1 MSKPDRPAYDADSKR
16 ARSYASALL
25 QVSGRVPENVV
36 NWDAFHARLAAR
48 AEISLARLRY
58 PQVAAHRSGR
68 PRRAGSLDHRRTVPW
83 WEHAARWSRLVV
95 AGSIAAGIGLIMV
108 VRASPKEVPDTVI
121 ASAAP
126 NSEQTE
132 RQRAAFESVALGRGT
147 TWSIESVL
155 LPSAADLLVPLG
167 KGAPTQ

>member
-1 MSKPDRPAYDADSKR
+1 MSEPDLPVYDADGKR
-16 ARSYASALL
+16 TRSYASALL
-25 QVSGRVPENVV
+25 RASGRVPDDLVD
-36 NWDAFHARLAAR
+36 WDAFHARLAAR
-48 AEISLARLRY
+48 AELSLARLRH
-58 PQVAAHRSGR
+58 PQVAARVSVLRGLPGSPGR
-68 PRRAGSLDHRRTVPW
+68 RGTIPW

-108 VRASPKEVPDTVI
+108 VRASPKEAPDTVI

-147 TWSIESVL
+147 SWSIESAL
-155 LPSAADLLVPLG
+155 LPSAAELLVPLG
-167 KGAPTQ
+167 KGATTQ